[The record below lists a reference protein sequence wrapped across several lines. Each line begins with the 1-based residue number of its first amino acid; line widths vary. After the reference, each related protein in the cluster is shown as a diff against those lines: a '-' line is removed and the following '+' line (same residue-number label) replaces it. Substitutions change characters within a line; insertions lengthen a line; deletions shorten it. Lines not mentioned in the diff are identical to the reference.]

1 MLRIL
6 IVEDDPQLATTLK
19 YLIEENAYY
28 QVVGMADDAESA
40 ISAAETQNPDLVL
53 LDLHLAHGST
63 GFMVAVR
70 LVDLGIPA
78 LFVSG
83 KLPTFQMRDL
93 ALGSLRKPVTAD
105 DVHRSIAIV
114 EDMLRGRETLRTK
127 MPANL
132 TIYASSNEPDVE
144 QPGFVPSHL
153 PLKTRIEHWIAGYH
167 ADIRKRA

>member
-6 IVEDDPQLATTLK
+6 IVEDDPMLARTLK

-28 QVVGMADDAESA
+28 QVVGLADDAESA
-40 ISAAETQNPDLVL
+40 IVAAETHDPDLVL

-83 KLPTFQMRDL
+83 KLPSFPMSDL
-93 ALGSLRKPVTAD
+93 ALGCLRKPVTAD
-105 DVHRSIAIV
+105 DVHHSIAIV

-127 MPANL
+127 LPANL
-132 TIYASSNEPDVE
+132 TLYSKGNDADVE
-144 QPGFVPSHL
+144 QPGFIPSHVSV
-153 PLKTRIEHWIAGYH
+153 KTRIAHWIAGYH
-167 ADIRKRA
+167 AGFRRRP